1 MFLLAEAVLTSTH
14 NLRFR
19 AKLRKKGIPLQIPV
33 FLYKNGIQWVYFSWT
48 CFPDGINRQLLET
61 TQTNCFETV
70 SKEKKNYWLPPG
82 SQVAAHQVPKEN
94 RTHVIFLSEI
104 SRLPRTKDKLKSERE
119 YYK

>member
-48 CFPDGINRQLLET
+48 CFPDGINRQLLDT

-70 SKEKKNYWLPPG
+70 SKEKKTIGCP
-82 SQVAAHQVPKEN
+82 QVA
-94 RTHVIFLSEI
+94 
-104 SRLPRTKDKLKSERE
+104 RLLPTKSLRKIERMLFSYQRSVVYQELKTN
-119 YYK
+119 